1 MPIEEEEGS
10 KVCGLCSNLVDK
22 GVTLSDDMLEYFIQ
36 FLNIQGQYL
45 PTKVCEECYKSSDMC
60 KTFMDKCR
68 QNISKLKNNKLS
80 TSMILGRSR
89 QDIRLMKEKFKNSRY
104 NPMLVDFDEQ
114 VGKVSSRGRTVKSK
128 YSPNSLFEDNV
139 VPDPD
144 RIARQNA
151 KKLQKVDPDL
161 KKVDDNEEIFPSVG
175 PYQCE
180 ICQKI
185 SDTKREFV
193 NHIKELHRE
202 IVDSSVLKTL
212 EADLRKRKKKGLD
225 MPKRNSGSA
234 KKKSSKKKRSTPK
247 KKKTNL
253 NSDESDED
261 GDCDD
266 DYVPGGK
273 KRKHGS
279 LDGTEEDA
287 PVKKSGGVNCDI
299 CGQRLSRAK
308 DLPKHK
314 TSQTCRRI
322 AAEME
327 AAGTNPTTENG
338 ENIKT
343 EGGEESEN
351 KDLKDIKKEKTDNEE
366 GEGGDGGDG
375 GNGGNGG
382 EGGEGGEANDKG
394 EGPGVTENKDEE
406 IQEGQEGQN
415 AGGEQE
421 TDAENAAARQNSL
434 DAKFKANIAK
444 RYEAEIGS
452 DDSRAPSDQQQGED
466 QKGEDGDEPGAND
479 NEENDAEKS
488 EEQQRQEL
496 VERIAET
503 EQEMDNILN
512 NAEGVGETDF
522 METQSQSTVPSEEN
536 QGGLSS
542 LAAAAGNF
550 KPWTNKDARNKE
562 STIDFSSIE
571 TNHLSNEAVEDIETQ
586 MAALH
591 GNGIGNRGSPWDI

>member
-1 MPIEEEEGS
+1 
-10 KVCGLCSNLVDK
+10 
-22 GVTLSDDMLEYFIQ
+22 
-36 FLNIQGQYL
+36 
-45 PTKVCEECYKSSDMC
+45 
-60 KTFMDKCR
+60 
-68 QNISKLKNNKLS
+68 
-80 TSMILGRSR
+80 
-89 QDIRLMKEKFKNSRY
+89 
-104 NPMLVDFDEQ
+104 
-114 VGKVSSRGRTVKSK
+114 
-128 YSPNSLFEDNV
+128 
-139 VPDPD
+139 
-144 RIARQNA
+144 
-151 KKLQKVDPDL
+151 
-161 KKVDDNEEIFPSVG
+161 
-175 PYQCE
+175 
-180 ICQKI
+180 
-185 SDTKREFV
+185 
-193 NHIKELHRE
+193 
-202 IVDSSVLKTL
+202 
-212 EADLRKRKKKGLD
+212 
-225 MPKRNSGSA
+225 
-234 KKKSSKKKRSTPK
+234 
-247 KKKTNL
+247 
-253 NSDESDED
+253 
-261 GDCDD
+261 
-266 DYVPGGK
+266 
-273 KRKHGS
+273 
-279 LDGTEEDA
+279 
-287 PVKKSGGVNCDI
+287 
-299 CGQRLSRAK
+299 
-308 DLPKHK
+308 
-314 TSQTCRRI
+314 
-322 AAEME
+322 ME

-366 GEGGDGGDG
+366 GEGGDGGD
-375 GNGGNGG
+375 GGNGG